1 MWLNS
6 SRPSRVGAITYNAH
20 RLGLKLTSDDQL
32 QEDTSSFLDME
43 TQDYLAARRIVDGMS
58 EGKQGSPIVSF
69 MQQNFLS
76 DLESQIKYRYIYLQ
90 DLYEMK
96 HSMLIFMGLID
107 ACIDDFDNVLK

>member
-1 MWLNS
+1 
-6 SRPSRVGAITYNAH
+6 
-20 RLGLKLTSDDQL
+20 
-32 QEDTSSFLDME
+32 ME